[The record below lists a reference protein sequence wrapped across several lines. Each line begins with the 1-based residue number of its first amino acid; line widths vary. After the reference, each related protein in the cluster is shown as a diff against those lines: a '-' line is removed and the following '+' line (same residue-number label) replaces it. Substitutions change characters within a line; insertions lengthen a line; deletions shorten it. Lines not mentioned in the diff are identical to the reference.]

1 MTFVSGLRPGSDAR
15 PHLLAVA
22 VIAAVGL
29 AAAFGVRSA
38 VVLDLVFT
46 LLLYAVLGQSWNWI
60 SGYAGN
66 ISFGHAI
73 FFGCGAYASALCV
86 THGLSPWLAIPAG
99 ALAAAVL
106 ALATGFPTL
115 GLRGHYFS
123 IATIAVAA
131 LVEAFVRTSPWLGKA
146 NGFELPIA
154 SGWGALQF
162 AEKGPYVVL
171 ALVLFTAVQLATIA
185 LERSRLGYY
194 LRALRANHAAAAS
207 VGIDERRTKL
217 IAFTWSAVMAA
228 AAGVLYAQYTLFVDP
243 PSTIALAISIDIAL
257 IGVVGGIGTLWGP
270 LTGAVV
276 YVALAKAVALRLGGG
291 GKGYD
296 LVIYGAIICL
306 IAALRPYGIAGTIVD
321 ALRRRRGALTAGAAS
336 TAAAVL
342 VAAIALTSA
351 LAGSAQPVRAAAP
364 PIDTQLAARVF
375 AERQAACERD
385 RGRLWG
391 VSLCGPLLFVDP
403 GTRAVVANRDAAA
416 LHAVARDGV
425 FVGTLPQS
433 VLPANTA
440 FTLDGELWS
449 MVMWPL
455 PDDPVARA
463 ILVAHESWHRVQN
476 GLGLPASS
484 PPNDHLDTAEG
495 RYWLQLEWRALAR
508 ALISTGA
515 QRSEAVSDA
524 LDFRA
529 QCVSVFPAA
538 AANENALML
547 NEGLAEDTGVAFTT
561 PPRDRAVRAVESLS
575 SGRRRASFVRSFAY
589 ASGPAYG
596 ALLDAA
602 APGWR
607 RALTAR
613 SDLAALLAGAYRVQP
628 DPARAALRA
637 GAYDD
642 GSLRIAENDRAARL
656 AVRVTQYRAAF
667 VDGPVLRIA
676 LRNGTYSF
684 DPNQVTPLPPEGSVY
699 GGFAA
704 TGWFGRIEAP
714 DGALLTNEHDIVV
727 AAPPNASTVET
738 PAWKLV
744 LASGCVLA
752 PLQKRGDFTVTCG
765 APK

>member
-1 MTFVSGLRPGSDAR
+1 MITAR
-15 PHLLAVA
+15 PHLLALGAVVA
-22 VIAAVGL
+22 LGLIAAF
-29 AAAFGVRSA
+29 AVRDA

-46 LLLYAVLGQSWNWI
+46 LLLYAALGQSWNWI

-106 ALATGFPTL
+106 ALIAGFPTL

-131 LVEAFVRTSPWLGKA
+131 LVEAFVRNAPWFGKA

-154 SGWGALQF
+154 SGWAAMQF
-162 AEKGPYVVL
+162 PEKGPYVVL
-171 ALVLFTAVQLATIA
+171 ALALFAAVQLATIA

-207 VGIDERRTKL
+207 VGIDERRFKL
-217 IAFTWSAVMAA
+217 IAFAWSAVMAA

-243 PSTIALAISIDIAL
+243 PSTIALGISIDIAL

-270 LTGAVV
+270 AAGAVV
-276 YVALAKAVALRLGGG
+276 YVVLAKAVALKLGGA

-306 IAALRPYGIAGTIVD
+306 IAALRPYGIVGTIVD
-321 ALRRRRGALTAGAAS
+321 ALRRRRGALAATPPGAVSAVLVC
-336 TAAAVL
+336 AAVL
-342 VAAIALTSA
+342 AAVGPA
-351 LAGSAQPVRAAAP
+351 RAAAP
-364 PIDTQLAARVF
+364 PIDTALAVRIF
-375 AERQAACERD
+375 AERQAECDRD

-403 GTRAVVANRDAAA
+403 ASRAVVANRDDAA
-416 LHAVARDGV
+416 LHAVAHDGV
-425 FVGTLPQS
+425 FAGTLPPS

-440 FTLDGELWS
+440 FTLGGRLWT
-449 MVMWPL
+449 MVTWPL
-455 PDDPVARA
+455 PEDPVARQ
-463 ILVAHESWHRVQN
+463 ILVAHESWHRVQDA
-476 GLGLPASS
+476 LGLPASS

-495 RYWLQLEWRALAR
+495 RYWVQLEWRALAR
-508 ALISTGA
+508 ALTSTGA
-515 QRSEAVSDA
+515 ARAEAVNDA

-529 QCVSVFPAA
+529 QRVSLFPDAGS
-538 AANENALML
+538 NENALML
-547 NEGLAEDTGVAFTT
+547 NEGLAEDTGIAFTT
-561 PPRDRAVRAVESLS
+561 QPRDRVARAVESLS
-575 SGRRRASFVRSFAY
+575 GGRRRASFVRSFAY

-602 APGWR
+602 VPEWR
-607 RALTAR
+607 RALNAH
-613 SDLAALLAGAYRVQP
+613 SDMAALLAAAYRVSP
-628 DPARAALRA
+628 DARGAVLRA

-642 GSLRIAENDRAARL
+642 GSLRVAENDRAARL
-656 AVRVTQYRAAF
+656 AVRLAQYRAAF
-667 VDGPVLRIA
+667 VDGPVLRIP
-676 LRNGTYSF
+676 LRDAAYSF
-684 DPNQVTPLPPEGSVY
+684 DPNQVTAFPPQGSVY
-699 GGFAA
+699 GGFAG

-714 DGALLTNEHDIVV
+714 DGALLTNDHAIVV
-727 AAPPNASTVET
+727 AAPPNATTMET

-744 LASGCVLA
+744 PAAGCAVVPA
-752 PLQKRGDFTVTCG
+752 EHTRDFTIACG